1 MERLRNVSTWVLAIS
16 SPFLGAFIAYKFF
29 GLNGGAVGFAIGFA
43 FFILIPTV
51 EWFRV
56 MCFCFLFIVPFSYL
70 PLLFVNTGVS
80 NYYAELRDADISEQV
95 FAHAGWS
102 FVLGMI
108 VTFAVTYGAAFSSGM
123 LRGKKI
129 MGKAMLEE
137 IEKSQK
143 DPMIKGE

>member
-1 MERLRNVSTWVLAIS
+1 MVKT
-16 SPFLGAFIAYKFF
+16 
-29 GLNGGAVGFAIGFA
+29 AVD
-43 FFILIPTV
+43 
-51 EWFRV
+51 
-56 MCFCFLFIVPFSYL
+56 
-70 PLLFVNTGVS
+70 
-80 NYYAELRDADISEQV
+80 NYYASELVKVEVKVGDMSE
-95 FAHAGWS
+95 FLDRKSLAHMGWS

-108 VTFAVTYGAAFSSGM
+108 VTFAVSYGSGFSSGV